1 MEIKIKRGFDP
12 GEANQTLE
20 SYLNW
25 WYETY
30 KKGAAEFNTG
40 KNILNSLE
48 IVIKNIGYVKLSN
61 LDKPSYRRFINKIAP
76 NYTKST
82 LQRMNTTI
90 REAFLDS
97 MDVGL
102 IHSNPTS
109 RTKYPTTAKNQKEK
123 KKSF

>member
-1 MEIKIKRGFDP
+1 M
-12 GEANQTLE
+12 
-20 SYLNW
+20 NW